1 MDLAAKAIQM
11 EQLKQILRLQR
22 DGFSINAI
30 VRHTGISWPTV
41 KKYLARIKDAAIDDN
56 DLATLNS
63 KELSKTVYNN
73 NTTTIRGQ
81 RYTSLQDPA
90 GIDRIYEEIQK
101 WKRSF

>member
-1 MDLAAKAIQM
+1 MAAKAIQI

-22 DGFSINAI
+22 DGFSINAS
-30 VRHTGISWPTV
+30 HTGISWPTV

-73 NTTTIRGQ
+73 DTTTIRGQ
-81 RYTSLQDPA
+81 RYTSLQDPG